1 LAANYAN
8 YAKTFSEIRVIGG
21 WFPLLSS
28 LYFFDSGSFAT
39 KFTDVIELCTPD
51 ASGADN
57 FDFVD
62 DLRVHWKDAFNA
74 MSERNF
80 ANSEGLSDATVFEA
94 DANAFENLNA
104 LFIAFFDLHVNF
116 DGIARFE

>member
-1 LAANYAN
+1 
-8 YAKTFSEIRVIGG
+8 
-21 WFPLLSS
+21 
-28 LYFFDSGSFAT
+28 
-39 KFTDVIELCTPD
+39 
-51 ASGADN
+51 
-57 FDFVD
+57 
-62 DLRVHWKDAFNA
+62 

-104 LFIAFFDLHVNF
+104 LFIAFLDLHVNF